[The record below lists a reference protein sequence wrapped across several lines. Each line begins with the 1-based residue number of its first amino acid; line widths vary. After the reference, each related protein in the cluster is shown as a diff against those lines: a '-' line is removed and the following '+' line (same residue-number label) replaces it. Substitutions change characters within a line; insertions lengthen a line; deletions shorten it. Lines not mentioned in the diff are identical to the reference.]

1 MKVLQVHNYYQFAGG
16 EDIVLENEQSL
27 LASYGNDVEQYTV
40 YNDIIKGVWTR
51 LKTAWQTPYSW
62 NARQKFA
69 CKLAEFKPDV
79 VHVHNFFPLLTP
91 SIYEACQDA
100 DVPIVQTLH
109 NYRIIC
115 PGSYLSREGRICEDC
130 ITGSAYQAALHGCYR
145 GSFIGSLAVA
155 RMVEFHR
162 KQRTWHHKVDR
173 FIALTEFAKSKFIE
187 AGFPSNKIVVKPN
200 FLADSLIS
208 SKQNIEVED
217 KKGALFVGRLSQE
230 KGIDTLLQAW
240 KNMPYPLSF
249 LGEGPLLNKVK
260 SERGHA
266 ITCLGQQVA
275 TEVSKKMLQSTFLVM
290 PSEWYEGF
298 PMVLVEA
305 FAHGLPVLASNL
317 GSMKEIIE
325 DGVTGL
331 LFTPGNFN
339 ELAEKA
345 RWLFEHPEECTRMGK
360 NARQVYL
367 AKYTSEV
374 NYNQLMEIYKQAM
387 ANK

>member
-1 MKVLQVHNYYQFAGG
+1 MKILQAHNYYQFAGG
-16 EDIVLENEQSL
+16 EDIVLENEHSL
-27 LASYGNDVEQYTV
+27 LASYGNDIEQYTV
-40 YNDIIKGVWTR
+40 SNEVIKGVWTR
-51 LKTAWQTPYSW
+51 LKTAWKTPYSLE
-62 NARQKFA
+62 ARQKFA
-69 CKLAEFKPDV
+69 YKLAEFKPDV

-91 SIYEACQDA
+91 SIYDACQDA
-100 DVPIVQTLH
+100 GVPVVQTLH
-109 NYRIIC
+109 NYRTIC

-155 RMVEFHR
+155 RMVEYHH

-200 FLADSLIS
+200 FLADSFIS
-208 SKQNIEVED
+208 SKQNIEE
-217 KKGALFVGRLSQE
+217 KKGALFVGRLSKE
-230 KGIDTLLQAW
+230 KGINTLLQAW
-240 KNMPYPLSF
+240 KNMPYSLSF

-260 SERGHA
+260 SETIDT
-266 ITCLGQQVA
+266 ITCLGQQTA
-275 TEVSKKMLQSTFLVM
+275 SEVRTKMLQSSFLVM

-317 GSMKEIIE
+317 GSMKEIVE
-325 DGVTGL
+325 EGVTGL
-331 LFTPGNFN
+331 LFTSGNSN

-345 RWLFEHPEECTRMGK
+345 RWLFEHPEECSRMGK
-360 NARQVYL
+360 NAQQVYL
-367 AKYTSEV
+367 DKYTPDI

-387 ANK
+387 VNK